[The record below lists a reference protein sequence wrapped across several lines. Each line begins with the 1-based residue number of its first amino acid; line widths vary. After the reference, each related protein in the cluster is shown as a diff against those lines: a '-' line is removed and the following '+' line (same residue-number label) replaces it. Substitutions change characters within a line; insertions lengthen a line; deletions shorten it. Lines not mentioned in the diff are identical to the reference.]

1 MTVEH
6 VTGSSSSGA
15 KRVRGKVLETLR
27 SRAVIGDR
35 FRVLRELGRG
45 AHGRVYLAHDP
56 VMDRHV
62 ALKVTRGESV
72 DGVLDEARACAR
84 LRHPNV
90 VEVYEV
96 GAADGHVWM
105 AMEWLEGETLSQ
117 WLQRR
122 PSLVARLATLVQLAE
137 GLDAVHRGGLV
148 HRDVKPSNV
157 IVTND
162 GRAVL
167 ADFGLA
173 STDAMRETGPVG
185 TRGYWA
191 PEVEAGGA
199 AGPRSDQFSFAR
211 VLEHAGLGRLAA
223 RGLRREPAKRW
234 SSMRAL
240 VRWLRAWL
248 LAAYAFP
255 VLAMAIV
262 VSVGLLGQSPRP
274 IPSEEVWGGDA
285 MQIGRMLSA
294 AQSGRSGEAYDVW
307 TSLEGLRARHP
318 AIAGAAAS
326 SVAERI
332 KHDGREDHYFAAWM
346 SKEGA
351 RLLAR
356 AERWED
362 AAALRVQAARHFERV
377 DELQAAAIERR
388 CAHLHARRQRC

>member
-1 MTVEH
+1 M
-6 VTGSSSSGA
+6 
-15 KRVRGKVLETLR
+15 RGKVLETLR

-35 FRVLRELGRG
+35 FRVVRELGRG

-56 VMDRHV
+56 VLDRHV
-62 ALKVTRGESV
+62 ALKVTRGESI

-173 STDAMRETGPVG
+173 STDALRETGPVG

-199 AGPRSDQFSFAR
+199 AGPRSDQFSFSR

-240 VRWLRAWL
+240 VRWLRAWMLGIYVAPIVCL
-248 LAAYAFP
+248 LSVVVGIGVALREVEEPRRGTSENVTGIRHALSLAEAGESEAAFEMWSE
-255 VLAMAIV
+255 LN
-262 VSVGLLGQSPRP
+262 LGQRYPT
-274 IPSEEVWGGDA
+274 IAEEFAKRLVEGG
-285 MQIGRMLSA
+285 SA
-294 AQSGRSGEAYDVW
+294 GNSRVDQ
-307 TSLEGLRARHP
+307 
-318 AIAGAAAS
+318 
-326 SVAERI
+326 
-332 KHDGREDHYFAAWM
+332 YFAAWVLVDA
-346 SKEGA
+346 A
-351 RLLAR
+351 RTLAR
-356 AERWED
+356 ELRWDEAAQLRL
-362 AAALRVQAARHFERV
+362 AAARYLDGLGETQAGEA
-377 DELQAAAIERR
+377 ERR
-388 CAHLHARRQRC
+388 CADLHAQGQRC